1 MTKSCLPMFTGKYL
15 CWSLFL
21 IKNFEATLLK
31 KDSTQVFSCEYCVL
45 FKITCFKEYLR
56 TVASMGSR
64 KIPPEKIPIRKI
76 STHQTPS
83 WKVAPPPLGKFPP
96 RKFPPGTF
104 PLISLIVFLHYF
116 FT

>member
-76 STHQTPS
+76 PTHQTPS
-83 WKVAPPPLGKFPP
+83 WKVAPPLGKFPP